1 MAVLVSLLDRF
12 QAREWRYFRASMFSA
27 LGAYGIAPVVHQW
40 WLNSD
45 VPQVKTA
52 LVYDLIMGAT
62 YLVRGWHGLRLPLC
76 TSCKGCR
83 ACATAKHQILGL
95 CAAIVHMPCMK
106 TPCFCCCCSLVGPST
121 RCACRSAG
129 SPASLTCS
137 STATSYSM

>member
-62 YLVRGWHGLRLPLC
+62 YLVRGWPGLRLPYAPYAKVAALAQLLSIKYWVYALQLC
-76 TSCKGCR
+76 TCH
-83 ACATAKHQILGL
+83 A
-95 CAAIVHMPCMK
+95 
-106 TPCFCCCCSLVGPST
+106 
-121 RCACRSAG
+121 
-129 SPASLTCS
+129 
-137 STATSYSM
+137 

>member
-62 YLVRGWHGLRLPLC
+62 YLVSRWHGLRLPY
-76 TSCKGCR
+76 
-83 ACATAKHQILGL
+83 A
-95 CAAIVHMPCMK
+95 
-106 TPCFCCCCSLVGPST
+106 
-121 RCACRSAG
+121 
-129 SPASLTCS
+129 
-137 STATSYSM
+137 